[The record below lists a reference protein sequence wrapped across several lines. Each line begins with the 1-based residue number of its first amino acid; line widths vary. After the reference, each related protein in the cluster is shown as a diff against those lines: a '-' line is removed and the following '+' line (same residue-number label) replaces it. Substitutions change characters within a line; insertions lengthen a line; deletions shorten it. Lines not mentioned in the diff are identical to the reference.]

1 LPKKQVNKSQI
12 LLLSSAGIILLAL
25 FIFGKTHLPSKNTAP
40 ASTGSEVHNHQ
51 DESNELIASARKL
64 LKPGQVN
71 SLQVIE
77 NQLNKN
83 STLEDKLHTYHQ
95 LSRFWADSAGIFE
108 LQAYYAGE
116 ASKLENSEKS
126 LTFAARLYL
135 DNLMGS
141 SNQPGLQHWL
151 AENAKDLFDRALV
164 INPENDS
171 ARIGLGACYIFG
183 NLSDNPMEG
192 ILPIREIVTKNP
204 NNLYGQMVLGL
215 GGKKSGQYDKAI
227 ERFQLVLAKEPTN
240 LEAAFNLAECYELKG
255 DKPAAIRA
263 YENLKRMVKRPDIIK
278 EFDNRINE
286 LKK

>member
-1 LPKKQVNKSQI
+1 MNKSQI

-126 LTFAARLYL
+126 LTFAARLFL
-135 DNLMGS
+135 SEILNAREESDR
-141 SNQPGLQHWL
+141 QHWL
-151 AENAKDLFDRALV
+151 AENAKDLFDKALV
-164 INPENDS
+164 INPKNDS
-171 ARIGLGACYIFG
+171 NRIGRGACYIFG
-183 NLSDNPMEG
+183 GLSDNPMEG
-192 ILPIREIVTKNP
+192 IIPIREITERQP
-204 NNLYGQMVLGL
+204 DNLYAQMMLAL
-215 GGKKSGQYDKAI
+215 GGRKSGQYEKAI
-227 ERFQLVLAKEPTN
+227 ERLLLIVKKEPDN
-240 LEAAFNLAECYELKG
+240 LEALFQLAECNELKG
-255 DKPAAIRA
+255 NKAEAARW
-263 YENLKRMVKRPDIIK
+263 YG
-278 EFDNRINE
+278 E
-286 LKK
+286 LKKRIKKPEIKEDLEKRINQLK

>member
-1 LPKKQVNKSQI
+1 VNKSQI
-12 LLLSSAGIILLAL
+12 ALLSGAGILLLVL
-25 FIFGKTHLPSKNTAP
+25 FLFGKTHLTENNLSAVGNA
-40 ASTGSEVHNHQ
+40 AEAHNHQ
-51 DESNELIASARKL
+51 DESENLIASARKT
-64 LKPGQVN
+64 LKPGQLN

-77 NQLNKN
+77 NQLNKDSSSEN
-83 STLEDKLHTYHQ
+83 RLHVFHQ

-108 LQAYYAGE
+108 MQAYYAGE

-135 DNLMGS
+135 DNLLSS
-141 SNQPGLQHWL
+141 SNQPELQHWL
-151 AENAKDLFDRALV
+151 AENAKDLFQRTLK
-164 INPENDS
+164 INPANDS

-204 NNLYGQMVLGL
+204 DNLYGQLILGL
-215 GGKKSGQYDKAI
+215 GGKRSGQYDKAI
-227 ERFQLVLAKEPTN
+227 ERFQLILKKDPAN

-255 DKPAAIRA
+255 NKTEAIRA
-263 YENLKRMVKRPDIIK
+263 YENLKKLVKRPDIIK
-278 EFDNRINE
+278 EFDKRINE

>member
-1 LPKKQVNKSQI
+1 MNRSQLFLI
-12 LLLSSAGIILLAL
+12 SGAGILLLAL
-25 FIFGKTHLPSKNTAP
+25 FLFGKTHLPSKNTVP
-40 ASTGSEVHNHQ
+40 SETGSGVHNHQ
-51 DESNELIASARKL
+51 DESNNLIASARKL
-64 LKPGQVN
+64 LKPGQLK
-71 SLQVIE
+71 SIQLIE

-83 STLEDKLHTYHQ
+83 SSPEDTLHTYHQ
-95 LSRFWADSAGIFE
+95 LSRFWADSAGILE

-135 DNLMGS
+135 DNLMGA
-141 SNQPGLQHWL
+141 SNLPGMQHWL
-151 AENAKDLFDRALV
+151 AENAKDLFDRAMV

-204 NNLYGQMVLGL
+204 NNLYGQMILGL

-227 ERFQLVLAKEPTN
+227 ERFQLILAKEPAN

-255 DKPAAIRA
+255 DKPAAIKA
-263 YENLKRMVKRPDIIK
+263 YENLKRLVKRPDIIK